1 MLLDIPRVLKLDNN
15 CRPEPFEEK
24 EVEGVP
30 DLKRLLAV
38 VQFVIPVPELL
49 TTASI
54 ARDVWCEESSLL
66 KVLDLVFL
74 GRFLRVIRCSSDVY
88 QRAEAT

>member
-1 MLLDIPRVLKLDNN
+1 M
-15 CRPEPFEEK
+15 
-24 EVEGVP
+24 
-30 DLKRLLAV
+30 LLAV

-54 ARDVWCEESSLL
+54 ARYVSCEESSLL
-66 KVLDLVFL
+66 KVLDLVVL
-74 GRFLRVIRCSSDVY
+74 GLFLRVIRCSSDVY

>member
-1 MLLDIPRVLKLDNN
+1 
-15 CRPEPFEEK
+15 
-24 EVEGVP
+24 VEGVP
-30 DLKRLLAV
+30 DLRRLLAV

-54 ARDVWCEESSLL
+54 ARDVWGESSLL

-74 GRFLRVIRCSSDVY
+74 GRFFRVIRCSSDVY

>member
-1 MLLDIPRVLKLDNN
+1 M
-15 CRPEPFEEK
+15 
-24 EVEGVP
+24 EGVP
-30 DLKRLLAV
+30 DLRRLLAV
-38 VQFVIPVPELL
+38 VQFVIPVPEFL

-74 GRFLRVIRCSSDVY
+74 GRFFRVIRCSSDVY